1 MSVIHRVV
9 HSIFNNWHIKILSL
23 ISAVVIVYFNSIVSL
38 ENRVITVPLEIQFP
52 ENHLPVDALPASV
65 RVDLRGE
72 GDDLVSILSEDIGA
86 VLDMSSYDSVGTY
99 SISVQLDRRGGALD
113 IEPLQITSD
122 PGQVSVKME
131 AKITK
136 EVPVNIAIQG
146 ELLDGY
152 LLVDM
157 VTTPPLVTVSGPQ
170 STVEQITEISTEN
183 INITNRTT
191 TSTTESQLIIPSPHV
206 QSRDGDTIRVLL
218 EIVETP
224 IMVSIND
231 IGVVVENISE
241 RFSMTYILDESSVRV
256 LATPTTIRKLDNGGI
271 FFAVDGS
278 PINAAGEYMLALMP
292 RTVESA
298 GVVEIVDYQPTAIL
312 IQVDAQ

>member
-1 MSVIHRVV
+1 MSVIHRIV
-9 HSIFNNWHIKILSL
+9 HGIFNNWHIKILSL
-23 ISAVVIVYFNSIVSL
+23 ISAIIIVYFNSIISL
-38 ENRVITVPLEIQFP
+38 ESRVITVPLEVRFP
-52 ENHLPVDALPASV
+52 ENHLPVNALPASV

-86 VLDMSSYDSVGTY
+86 VLDMSLYDSVGTY
-99 SISVQLDRRGGALD
+99 SMSVQLDRRGGALN
-113 IEPLQITSD
+113 IEPLQISSD
-122 PGQVSVKME
+122 PGQISVKME

-157 VTTPPLVTVSGPQ
+157 AAVPPLVTVSGPQ
-170 STVEQITEISTEN
+170 SALEQITEISTEN

-191 TSTTESQLIIPSPHV
+191 TSTTDTQLIIPSPYV
-206 QSRDGDTIRVLL
+206 QSRDGNTIRVLL

-224 IMVSIND
+224 ILASIND
-231 IGVVVENISE
+231 IDVIVENISE
-241 RFSMTYILDESSVRV
+241 RFFVTYILDESSIRV
-256 LATPTTIRKLDNGGI
+256 LATPTTIRKLDNAGI

-278 PINAAGEYMLALMP
+278 LVNATGEYTLPLMP
-292 RTVESA
+292 RTVESV
-298 GVVEIVDYQPTAIL
+298 GVVDIFDYQPTTIL
-312 IQVDAQ
+312 VQVDAQ